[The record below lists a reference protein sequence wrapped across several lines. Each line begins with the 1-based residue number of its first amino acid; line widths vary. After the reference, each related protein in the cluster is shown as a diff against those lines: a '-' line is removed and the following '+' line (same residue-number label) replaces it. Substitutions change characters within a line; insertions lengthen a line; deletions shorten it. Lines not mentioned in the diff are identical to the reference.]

1 MQQEQAASIAA
12 AEIMA
17 MRQATAHK
25 WGEEEAAALQHLKSE
40 HGAFRI
46 KVGHFC
52 GYSEAPR
59 LGVPEEESLGCPWG
73 FLCGVMNVTGDNLS
87 GVRHFLHQ
95 SFNFLSHRWRRNWRM
110 R

>member
-1 MQQEQAASIAA
+1 MQKEQAASIAA

-52 GYSEAPR
+52 GYSDAPQVGGTR
-59 LGVPEEESLGCPWG
+59 GGFSGMSFGVPLGDHD
-73 FLCGVMNVTGDNLS
+73 CGRG
-87 GVRHFLHQ
+87 
-95 SFNFLSHRWRRNWRM
+95 
-110 R
+110 